1 MAKLNSAEKQP
12 AKDTSALRTFA
23 FLMRNLEHGAKKPQQ
38 GCRGAWAALLKG
50 HFIVR
55 DDTVVLSGAALESV
69 EARWEQGSCHRLVLQ
84 QHTSALGFDGLDDS
98 HFAIRY
104 RVCGDEFAHGC
115 GSVFKGEAG
124 DRSIVSLHE
133 KIG

>member
-1 MAKLNSAEKQP
+1 MHGLVQSRLILESFLLSRSLRAPLP
-12 AKDTSALRTFA
+12 ACESLLD
-23 FLMRNLEHGAKKPQQ
+23 QQ

-55 DDTVVLSGAALESV
+55 DDTVVLAGAALESV

-104 RVCGDEFAHGC
+104 RVCGDEFAHEC
-115 GSVFKGEAG
+115 GSVFEGEAG
-124 DRSIVSLHE
+124 DRSTVSLHE